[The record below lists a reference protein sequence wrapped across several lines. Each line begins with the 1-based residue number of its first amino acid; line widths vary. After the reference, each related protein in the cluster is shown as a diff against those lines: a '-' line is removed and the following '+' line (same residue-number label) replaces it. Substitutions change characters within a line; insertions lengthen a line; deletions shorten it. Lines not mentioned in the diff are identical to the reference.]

1 MLNPGNGMTAALTFA
16 SQPRT
21 DFRRTAL
28 AGYAAIALFVGG
40 FGYWAA
46 SAPLAGAVISQGTI
60 AATGGNILIQHR
72 EGGIVDK
79 LLVHEGDHVKQGQD
93 LVLLDRTASEA
104 DLNRLT
110 RQSMALK
117 ASAARLEAERDGLA
131 ALAPVAEAP
140 PAPFR
145 QDFEKLLGEQQ
156 KEFDARLARFR
167 SEQSI
172 LAQRVA
178 MHRESVKG
186 LAAQKLAIEEQTD
199 IVKKELA
206 IKINLLDR
214 GLTNRTEYS
223 QLLRSQADLVGQAG
237 ALEAELAATNTQI
250 VEAEAQTER
259 AITQRVEEALTK
271 LDDVRT
277 NLADIGEQIRA
288 AQAVLERTTIT
299 APSDGIVVSSTYNSK
314 GSVIAP
320 GEKIMEILPT
330 SSGLIVDARLK
341 PQDIDAVRVGQQ
353 AKLRL
358 SALNAR
364 LTPEVPATVT
374 EISADRL
381 LDETTHQPY
390 FRARLKI
397 ADALPAGV
405 SPAQLYPGT
414 PVEAHISTGER
425 TFFEYLI
432 RPMLDSFARA
442 FRER

>member
-1 MLNPGNGMTAALTFA
+1 MTPSLTFEGR
-16 SQPRT
+16 PCT
-21 DFRRTAL
+21 DFRRTAF
-28 AGYAAIALFVGG
+28 AGYAAIVLMVGG

-46 SAPLAGAVISQGTI
+46 KAPLAGAVITQGTI

-72 EGGIVDK
+72 EGGIIRQ
-79 LLVHEGDHVKQGQD
+79 LLVHEGDRVREGQE
-93 LVLLDRTASEA
+93 LILLDRTAPEA

-110 RQSMALK
+110 RQWIALK
-117 ASAARLEAERDGLA
+117 ASAARLEAERDGLDR
-131 ALAPVAEAP
+131 LAPISEPA
-140 PAPFR
+140 PAPFQ
-145 QDFEKLLGEQQ
+145 QDFQNLVREQQ

-186 LAAQKLAIEEQTD
+186 LDAQKLAIEQQAEV
-199 IVKKELA
+199 VKKELG
-206 IKINLLDR
+206 IKTDLLGK

-223 QLLRSQADLVGQAG
+223 QLLRSEADLVGQAG
-237 ALEAELAATNTQI
+237 ALEANLASANTQI

-259 AITQRVEEALTK
+259 ATTQRVEDALTK

-277 NLADIGEQIRA
+277 NLADIEEQMRA
-288 AQAVLERTTIT
+288 AQAVLKRTTIT
-299 APSDGIVVSSTYNSK
+299 APAAGIVVSSTYNSQ
-314 GSVIAP
+314 GSVVGP

-330 SSGLIVDARLK
+330 SSGLVVDAKLRPK
-341 PQDIDAVRVGQQ
+341 DIDQVHVGQP

-358 SALNAR
+358 SALNTR
-364 LTPEVPATVT
+364 LTPEVQATVS

-381 LDETTHQPY
+381 IDEATHEPY

-397 ADALPAGV
+397 TDALPAGV
-405 SPAQLYPGT
+405 KTEQLYPGT
-414 PVEAHISTGER
+414 PVDAFISTGNR
-425 TFFEYLI
+425 TFFGYLV
-432 RPMLDSFARA
+432 RPMMDSFARA

>member
-1 MLNPGNGMTAALTFA
+1 MTLTVAFA
-16 SQPRT
+16 NAPRT

-28 AGYAAIALFVGG
+28 AGYAAVALFIGG
-40 FGYWAA
+40 FGTWAA
-46 SAPLAGAVISQGTI
+46 SAPLAGAVVTQGTI

-72 EGGIVDK
+72 EGGIIDR
-79 LLVHEGDHVKQGQD
+79 LLVREGDRVRQGQD
-93 LVLLDRTASEA
+93 LVLLDRTAAEA

-131 ALAPVAEAP
+131 TLAPVAEAP
-140 PAPFR
+140 PAAFQR
-145 QDFEKLLGEQQ
+145 DFEKLLLEQR
-156 KEFDARLARFR
+156 KEFDARLARFH

-186 LAAQKLAIEEQTD
+186 LAAQKRAIDEQAD
-199 IVKKELA
+199 IVKKELT
-206 IKINLLDR
+206 IKTDLLDR
-214 GLTNRTEYS
+214 GLTNRSEYS

-237 ALEAELAATNTQI
+237 ALEANVAATNTQI
-250 VEAEAQTER
+250 VEAEAQAER
-259 AITQRVEEALTK
+259 ATTQRVEEALTK

-288 AQAVLERTTIT
+288 AEAVLKRTTIT
-299 APSDGIVVSSTYNSK
+299 APTDGIVVSSTYNAK
-314 GSVIAP
+314 GSVIGP

-330 SSGLIVDARLK
+330 ASGLVVDARLR
-341 PQDIDAVRVGQQ
+341 PRDVDAVHIGQP

-358 SALNAR
+358 SALNMR
-364 LTPEVPATVT
+364 LTPEVPATVS

-381 LDETTHQPY
+381 IDATTHEPY
-390 FRARLKI
+390 FRAKLKI
-397 ADALPAGV
+397 ADALPPGV
-405 SPAQLYPGT
+405 KAEQLYPGT
-414 PVEAHISTGER
+414 PVEAFISTGDR
-425 TFFEYLI
+425 TFFEYLV
-432 RPMLDSFARA
+432 RPMMDSFARA

>member
-1 MLNPGNGMTAALTFA
+1 MTLTLAFA
-16 SQPRT
+16 TEPRT

-28 AGYAAIALFVGG
+28 IGYAAVALFIGG

-46 SAPLAGAVISQGTI
+46 SAPLAGAVITQGTI

-72 EGGIVDK
+72 EGGLIDT
-79 LLVHEGDHVKQGQD
+79 LLVREGDHVRQGQD
-93 LVLLDRTASEA
+93 LVLLDRTAAQA

-117 ASAARLEAERDGLA
+117 ASAARLEAERDGFA
-131 ALAPVAEAP
+131 ALAPVADAP
-140 PAPFR
+140 PAAFQR
-145 QDFEKLLGEQQ
+145 DFERLLLEQR
-156 KEFDARLARFR
+156 KEVDARLARFR

-186 LAAQKLAIEEQTD
+186 LAAQKRAIDEQTD

-206 IKINLLDR
+206 IKMNLLDR
-214 GLTNRTEYS
+214 GLTNRNEYS
-223 QLLRSQADLVGQAG
+223 QLLRSEADLVGQAG
-237 ALEAELAATNTQI
+237 ALEANVAATNTQI
-250 VEAEAQTER
+250 VEAEAQAER
-259 AITQRVEEALTK
+259 ATTQRVEEALTK

-288 AQAVLERTTIT
+288 AEAVLKRTTIT
-299 APSDGIVVSSTYNSK
+299 APTDGIVVSSTYNSK

-330 SSGLIVDARLK
+330 ASGLTVDAKLK
-341 PQDIDAVRVGQQ
+341 PQDVDAVRVGQQ

-364 LTPEVPATVT
+364 LTPEVDATVT

-381 LDETTHQPY
+381 IDEATHQPY

-397 ADALPAGV
+397 AEPLPPDVKPG
-405 SPAQLYPGT
+405 QLYPGT
-414 PVEAHISTGER
+414 PVEAFINTGVR
-425 TFFEYLI
+425 TFFDYLA

-442 FRER
+442 FTER

>member
-1 MLNPGNGMTAALTFA
+1 MARSLTFEG
-16 SQPRT
+16 SPRT
-21 DFRRTAL
+21 DFRRAAL
-28 AGYAAIALFVGG
+28 AGYAATALLIGG
-40 FGYWAA
+40 FGYWATE
-46 SAPLAGAVISQGTI
+46 APLAGAVIAQGTI

-72 EGGIVDK
+72 EGGIIRQ
-79 LLVHEGDHVKQGQD
+79 LLVHEGDRVREGQQ
-93 LVLLDRTASEA
+93 LILLDRTAPEA

-110 RQSMALK
+110 RQWMALK
-117 ASAARLEAERDGLA
+117 ANAARLEAERDGLDR
-131 ALAPVAEAP
+131 LAPVGE
-140 PAPFR
+140 PAPAPYQQEF
-145 QDFEKLLGEQQ
+145 QNLLREQQ

-186 LAAQKLAIEEQTD
+186 LNAQKAAIEQQTEV
-199 IVKKELA
+199 VKKELG
-206 IKINLLDR
+206 IKTGLLDK

-223 QLLRSQADLVGQAG
+223 QLLRSEADLVGQAG
-237 ALEAELAATNTQI
+237 ALEADLASANTQI

-259 AITQRVEEALTK
+259 ATTQRVEEALTK

-277 NLADIGEQIRA
+277 NLADIEERMRA
-288 AQAVLERTTIT
+288 AQDVLQRTTIT
-299 APSDGIVVSSTYNSK
+299 APAAGIVVSSAYNSQ
-314 GSVIAP
+314 GSVVAP

-330 SSGLIVDARLK
+330 SSGLVVDARLRPK
-341 PQDIDAVRVGQQ
+341 DIDQVHVGQP

-364 LTPEVPATVT
+364 LTPEVPATVS

-381 LDETTHQPY
+381 IDGTTREPY

-397 ADALPAGV
+397 ADALPPGV
-405 SPAQLYPGT
+405 KADQLYPGT
-414 PVEAHISTGER
+414 PVDTFISTGNR
-425 TFFEYLI
+425 TFFEYLV
-432 RPMLDSFARA
+432 RPMMDSFARA

>member
-1 MLNPGNGMTAALTFA
+1 MSAPSLSFDDR
-16 SQPRT
+16 PRT

-28 AGYAAIALFVGG
+28 AGYAAIALLAGG
-40 FGYWAA
+40 FGTWAA
-46 SAPLAGAVISQGTI
+46 SAPLAGAVITQGTI

-72 EGGIVDK
+72 EGGIISR
-79 LLVHEGDHVKQGQD
+79 LLVHEGDRVREGQE
-93 LVLLDRTASEA
+93 LILLDRTAPEA

-110 RQSMALK
+110 RQWIALK
-117 ASAARLEAERDGLA
+117 ANAARLEAERDGLA
-131 ALAPVAEAP
+131 TLAPISEPA
-140 PAPFR
+140 PAPFQQEFQNLIR
-145 QDFEKLLGEQQ
+145 EQR

-186 LAAQKLAIEEQTD
+186 LNAQKVAIEQQTEV
-199 IVKKELA
+199 VKKELG
-206 IKINLLDR
+206 IKTDLLSK

-237 ALEAELAATNTQI
+237 ALEANLASANTQI

-259 AITQRVEEALTK
+259 ATTQRVEEALTK
-271 LDDVRT
+271 LDEVRT
-277 NLADIGEQIRA
+277 NLADIEEQMRA
-288 AQAVLERTTIT
+288 AQAVLKRTTIT
-299 APSDGIVVSSTYNSK
+299 APAAGIVVSSTYNAQ
-314 GSVIAP
+314 GSVVAP

-330 SSGLIVDARLK
+330 SSGLVVDAKLR
-341 PQDIDAVRVGQQ
+341 PRDIDQVHVGQK

-364 LTPEVPATVT
+364 LTPEVPATVS

-381 LDETTHQPY
+381 IDETTHEPY

-397 ADALPAGV
+397 ADALPPGV
-405 SPAQLYPGT
+405 KREQLYPGA
-414 PVEAHISTGER
+414 PVDTFISTGDR
-425 TFFEYLI
+425 TFFEYLA
-432 RPMLDSFARA
+432 RPMMDSFAKA
-442 FRER
+442 FAER

>member
-1 MLNPGNGMTAALTFA
+1 MTTALAFA
-16 SQPRT
+16 NAPRT

-28 AGYAAIALFVGG
+28 AGYAAVALFIGG
-40 FGYWAA
+40 FGTWAA
-46 SAPLAGAVISQGTI
+46 SAPLAGAVVTQGTI

-72 EGGIVDK
+72 EGGIIDQ
-79 LLVHEGDHVKQGQD
+79 LLVHEGDRVRRGQD
-93 LVLLDRTASEA
+93 LVLLDRTAAEA

-110 RQSMALK
+110 RQSMALT

-131 ALAPVAEAP
+131 TLAPVADAP
-140 PAPFR
+140 PARFQ
-145 QDFEKLLGEQQ
+145 QDFRTLLLEQQ

-178 MHRESVKG
+178 MQRESVKG
-186 LAAQKLAIEEQTD
+186 LTAQKLAIDEQTE

-206 IKINLLDR
+206 IKASLLDR
-214 GLTNRTEYS
+214 GLTNRSEYS

-237 ALEAELAATNTQI
+237 AMEANLAATNTQI
-250 VEAEAQTER
+250 VEAEAQAER
-259 AITQRVEEALTK
+259 ATTQRVEEALTK

-277 NLADIGEQIRA
+277 NLADISEQMRA
-288 AQAVLERTTIT
+288 AEAVLKRTTIT
-299 APSDGIVVSSTYNSK
+299 APADGIVVSSIYNSK

-330 SSGLIVDARLK
+330 ALGLTVDAKLK
-341 PQDIDAVRVGQQ
+341 PQDIDAVRVGQK

-364 LTPEVPATVT
+364 LTPEVDATVA

-381 LDETTHQPY
+381 LDETTHQSY

-397 ADALPAGV
+397 AEPLPPDVKPG
-405 SPAQLYPGT
+405 QLYPGT
-414 PVEAHISTGER
+414 PVEAFIGTGDR
-425 TFFEYLI
+425 TFLDYLA

-442 FRER
+442 FTER

>member
-1 MLNPGNGMTAALTFA
+1 MARSLTFEGG
-16 SQPRT
+16 PRT
-21 DFRRTAL
+21 DFRRAAL
-28 AGYAAIALFVGG
+28 AGYAATALLVGG

-46 SAPLAGAVISQGTI
+46 EAPLAGAVIAQGTI

-72 EGGIVDK
+72 EGGIISQ
-79 LLVHEGDHVKQGQD
+79 LLVHEGDRVREGQE
-93 LVLLDRTASEA
+93 LILLDRTAPEA

-110 RQSMALK
+110 RQWMALK
-117 ASAARLEAERDGLA
+117 ANAARLEAERDGLDR
-131 ALAPVAEAP
+131 LAPVGEPA
-140 PAPFR
+140 PAPFQQEFQNLMR
-145 QDFEKLLGEQQ
+145 EQQ

-186 LAAQKLAIEEQTD
+186 LNAQKVAIQQQTEV
-199 IVKKELA
+199 VKKELG
-206 IKINLLDR
+206 IKTGLLDK

-223 QLLRSQADLVGQAG
+223 QLLRSEADLVGQAG
-237 ALEAELAATNTQI
+237 ALEADLASANTQI

-259 AITQRVEEALTK
+259 ATTQRVEEALTK

-277 NLADIGEQIRA
+277 NLADIEERMRA
-288 AQAVLERTTIT
+288 AQDVLQRTTII
-299 APSDGIVVSSTYNSK
+299 APAAGIVVSSAYNSQ
-314 GSVIAP
+314 GSVVAP

-330 SSGLIVDARLK
+330 SSGLVVDARLRPK
-341 PQDIDAVRVGQQ
+341 DIDQVHVGQP

-364 LTPEVPATVT
+364 LTPEVPATVS

-381 LDETTHQPY
+381 IDGTTREPY

-397 ADALPAGV
+397 ADALPPGV
-405 SPAQLYPGT
+405 KADQLYPGT
-414 PVEAHISTGER
+414 PVDTFISTGNR
-425 TFFEYLI
+425 TFFEYLV
-432 RPMLDSFARA
+432 RPMMDSFARA

>member
-1 MLNPGNGMTAALTFA
+1 MAQSLTFDG
-16 SQPRT
+16 SPRT
-21 DFRRTAL
+21 DFRRTAF
-28 AGYAAIALFVGG
+28 AGYAAIALLAGG

-46 SAPLAGAVISQGTI
+46 KAPLAGAVITQGTI

-72 EGGIVDK
+72 EGGIIK
-79 LLVHEGDHVKQGQD
+79 QLLVHEGDRVREGQD
-93 LVLLDRTASEA
+93 LILLDRTAAEA

-110 RQSMALK
+110 RQWIALK
-117 ASAARLEAERDGLA
+117 ASAARLEAERDGLTT
-131 ALAPVAEAP
+131 LAPIAEPA
-140 PAPFR
+140 PAPF
-145 QDFEKLLGEQQ
+145 QQEFQKLIREQQ

-186 LAAQKLAIEEQTD
+186 LNAQKAAIEQQAEV
-199 IVKKELA
+199 VKKELG
-206 IKINLLDR
+206 IKTDLLDK

-223 QLLRSQADLVGQAG
+223 QLLRSEADLVGQAG
-237 ALEAELAATNTQI
+237 ALEADLASANTQI

-259 AITQRVEEALTK
+259 ATTQRVEEALTK

-277 NLADIGEQIRA
+277 NLADIEEQMRV

-299 APSDGIVVSSTYNSK
+299 APAAGIVVSSTYNSQ
-314 GSVIAP
+314 GSVVAP

-330 SSGLIVDARLK
+330 ASGLVVDARLRPK
-341 PQDIDAVRVGQQ
+341 DIDQVHVGQP

-358 SALNAR
+358 SALNTR
-364 LTPEVPATVT
+364 LTPEVPATVS

-381 LDETTHQPY
+381 IDEATHEPY
-390 FRARLKI
+390 FRAKLKI
-397 ADALPAGV
+397 TDALPAGV
-405 SPAQLYPGT
+405 KAEQLYPGT
-414 PVEAHISTGER
+414 PVDAFISTGER
-425 TFFEYLI
+425 TFFEYLV
-432 RPMLDSFARA
+432 RPMMDSFARA

>member
-1 MLNPGNGMTAALTFA
+1 MARSLTFEGG
-16 SQPRT
+16 PRT
-21 DFRRTAL
+21 DFRRAAL
-28 AGYAAIALFVGG
+28 AGYAATALLVGG

-46 SAPLAGAVISQGTI
+46 EAPLAGAVIAQGTI

-72 EGGIVDK
+72 EGGIISQ
-79 LLVHEGDHVKQGQD
+79 LLVHEGDRVREGQE
-93 LVLLDRTASEA
+93 LILLDRTAPEA

-110 RQSMALK
+110 RQWMALK
-117 ASAARLEAERDGLA
+117 ANAARLEAERDGLDR
-131 ALAPVAEAP
+131 LAPVGEPA
-140 PAPFR
+140 PAPFQQEFQNLMR
-145 QDFEKLLGEQQ
+145 EQQ

-186 LAAQKLAIEEQTD
+186 LNAQKAAIEQQTEV
-199 IVKKELA
+199 VKKELG
-206 IKINLLDR
+206 IKTGLLDK

-223 QLLRSQADLVGQAG
+223 QLLRSEADLVGQAG
-237 ALEAELAATNTQI
+237 ALEADLASANTQI

-259 AITQRVEEALTK
+259 ATTQRVEEALTK

-277 NLADIGEQIRA
+277 NLADIEERMRA
-288 AQAVLERTTIT
+288 AQDVLQRTTIT
-299 APSDGIVVSSTYNSK
+299 APAAGIVVSSAYNSQ
-314 GSVIAP
+314 GSVVAP

-330 SSGLIVDARLK
+330 SSGLVVDARLRPK
-341 PQDIDAVRVGQQ
+341 DIDQVHVGQP

-364 LTPEVPATVT
+364 LTPEVPATVS

-381 LDETTHQPY
+381 IDGTTREPY

-397 ADALPAGV
+397 ADALPPGV
-405 SPAQLYPGT
+405 KADQLYPGT
-414 PVEAHISTGER
+414 PVDTFISTGNR
-425 TFFEYLI
+425 TFFEYLV
-432 RPMLDSFARA
+432 RPMMDSFARA